1 MRTAG
6 LDKWTGKVG
15 EILRGEF
22 PEFSGTEFFSA
33 ESFAFKIEDEVDEV
47 SLPLTDQVWDET
59 GARE

>member
-1 MRTAG
+1 MKAAG

-15 EILRGEF
+15 VNLRDVSIEL
-22 PEFSGTEFFSA
+22 SSA

-47 SLPLTDQVWDET
+47 SLPLIDQVWDET